1 MRSVTALANKAY
13 TSILGSLGQGTSGSS
28 PNALSQLNAAG
39 IGPSNTIA
47 FDSSPFTCRKSGR
60 VRIQVYATIQSGGGT
75 LAPLD
80 TISIVIRRDDT
91 TVIGGG
97 AATTVETS
105 AAGLYYVSY
114 AFDDVGVAL
123 GVPHVWGLFVTIGNA
138 HTATLGAA
146 AGAVLIEEL

>member
-1 MRSVTALANKAY
+1 MKSTTALAKAAWV
-13 TSILGSLGQGTSGSS
+13 SLLGSIGDGTGESQ

-60 VRIQVYATIQSGGGT
+60 VRIMVYATIQSGGGT

-80 TISIVIRRDDT
+80 TISIVIRRDDA

-97 AATTVETS
+97 ATTTVETS

-138 HTATLGAA
+138 HTATLGAD